1 MPVLRAL
8 AHRTSPAT
16 AAQIYRVTQKGTEA
30 GVRRAIDRLARQG
43 LLVGELIGDRMVYL
57 LNRDHVLHPAVVAL
71 LRAEDELPRRLRKE
85 ISSWQVPATAAAM
98 YGSAARRDGDTDS
111 DIDLLLIRPAD
122 FGSRQHELWATQI
135 HRLRDLVQRWTG
147 NRCQVTDRSVSS
159 LKRLARSHE
168 PIIDEWRKDAIKLAG
183 ADIDQLLDET

>member
-122 FGSRQHELWATQI
+122 FGSRH
-135 HRLRDLVQRWTG
+135 DLVQRWTG